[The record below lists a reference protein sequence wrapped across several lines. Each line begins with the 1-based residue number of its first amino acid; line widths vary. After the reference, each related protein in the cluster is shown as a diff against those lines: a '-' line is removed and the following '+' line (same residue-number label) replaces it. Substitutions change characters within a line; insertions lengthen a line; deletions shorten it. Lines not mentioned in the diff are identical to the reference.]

1 MSDQTE
7 EAAPDVVVESPA
19 ESTAEAPETV
29 LETVTET
36 TASPEQT
43 ETTDA
48 TGGESQGEASA
59 GAPETY
65 EAFNAPEG
73 VEIPQDSAVVAAY
86 SDFAKSQ
93 NLTQEQA
100 QEGFAKLAQAQADQ
114 ARAQQDAWR
123 QGLEDETRNDPV
135 LGGENLSESMVK
147 ADQVLAT
154 FDKDR
159 KFTAL
164 LNETGLKWSKPIVAL
179 LNEVRDAIGED
190 RFLAGQP
197 GEKPQ
202 ERTAQ
207 DFYSK
212 SNMNP

>member
-1 MSDQTE
+1 MTEQT

-19 ESTAEAPETV
+19 ESAPEETTTV
-29 LETVTET
+29 LETVEEATE
-36 TASPEQT
+36 SPEQT

-48 TGGESQGEASA
+48 TDGESQGEETA

-65 EAFNAPEG
+65 EKFTAPEG
-73 VEIPQDSAVVAAY
+73 VEIAEDSAVIAAY
-86 SDFAKSQ
+86 SDFAKSH

-123 QGLEDETRNDPV
+123 KGLEDETRNDPV
-135 LGGENLSESMVK
+135 LGGDSLKETMVK

-159 KFTAL
+159 KLTAL
-164 LNETGLKWSKPIVAL
+164 LNDTGLKWDKRVLAV

-190 RFLAGQP
+190 HFLTGGVGQEEDTSARRFYGTP
-197 GEKPQ
+197 VK
-202 ERTAQ
+202 
-207 DFYSK
+207 
-212 SNMNP
+212 